1 MFVRKMQFGSVE
13 IAQPAE
19 IQIKNNKIWSNNA
32 GRGANCIMVGDI
44 CDIKKTLSITWYHL
58 SPAQV
63 KEINNFISNV
73 DQSFFT
79 VSFPD
84 EEFEYITISVYAG
97 DPTYDVFGWDENRQF
112 CKGVTVDLIQQ

>member
-1 MFVRKMQFGSVE
+1 MFVQKMKFGSVE

-32 GRGANCIMVGDI
+32 GRGANCKMVGDI
-44 CDIKKTLSITWYHL
+44 RDIKKTVSITWYHL
-58 SPAQV
+58 SPSQV

-73 DQSFFT
+73 DQSFFP
-79 VSFPD
+79 VSFYD
-84 EEFEYITISVYAG
+84 EEFEYITITVYAG

>member
-1 MFVRKMQFGSVE
+1 MFVQKMKFGSVE

-19 IQIKNNKIWSNNA
+19 IQFKNNKIWSGNA
-32 GRGANCIMVGDI
+32 GRGANCLMVGDI
-44 CDIKKTLSITWYHL
+44 RDIKKTTSITWYHL
-58 SPAQV
+58 KPAQV

-73 DQSFFT
+73 DRSFFP
-79 VSFPD
+79 VSFYD
-84 EEFEYITISVYAG
+84 EEFEYITITVYAG